1 MSSIMAGQIRT
12 VLAAGGGVI
21 LALGVADK
29 GTVDVVTENAGKV
42 IDAGLT
48 IWGASQ
54 IIISAA
60 WSWWEKRKAAK
71 AS

>member
-1 MSSIMAGQIRT
+1 MNSVMAGQIRT

-21 LALGVADK
+21 LALGVADQ
-29 GTVDVVTENAGKV
+29 GTVNEVTENAGKV
-42 IDAGLT
+42 IDAGFT

>member
-29 GTVDVVTENAGKV
+29 GTVDVVTENAGTV
-42 IDAGLT
+42 IDATLT
-48 IWGASQ
+48 IWGAGQ
-54 IIISAA
+54 IIVTAI
-60 WSWWEKRKAAK
+60 WSWWAKRKAAK